1 MTETLK
7 KKKKGF
13 TLTELIIVITII
25 GILAAVLV
33 PAITGYVK
41 EAKVSS
47 DVQEAKAIYNV
58 FKTYKLEYEEGLIDE
73 NQDFF
78 SYYYEITG
86 EELVGDKTKAKA
98 SGNKFWFCTQ
108 GGQGGKEY
116 EYTCMF
122 PGDGLFSDVMAF
134 ADVLVYKGHYYTV
147 ISAKT
152 GEVIKS
158 GLESDPILVGG
169 TEG

>member
-1 MTETLK
+1 MVKALRGRK
-7 KKKKGF
+7 AF
-13 TLTELIIVITII
+13 TLTELIVVIAII

-73 NQDFF
+73 NQAFF

-86 EELVGDKTKAKA
+86 EKLVGDKTKAKA

-108 GGQGGKEY
+108 GGKEY

-122 PGDGLFSDVMAF
+122 PGDGLFSDVIAF
-134 ADVLVYKGHYYTV
+134 AEVLVYKGHYYTV

>member
-1 MTETLK
+1 MVKALRGRK
-7 KKKKGF
+7 AF
-13 TLTELIIVITII
+13 TLTELIVVIAII

-86 EELVGDKTKAKA
+86 EKLVGDKTKAKA
-98 SGNKFWFCTQ
+98 SETNFGFAR
-108 GGQGGKEY
+108 KEARNMN
-116 EYTCMF
+116 TLACF
-122 PGDGLFSDVMAF
+122 PATAS
-134 ADVLVYKGHYYTV
+134 LVT
-147 ISAKT
+147 
-152 GEVIKS
+152 
-158 GLESDPILVGG
+158 
-169 TEG
+169 

>member
-1 MTETLK
+1 MVKALRGRK
-7 KKKKGF
+7 AF
-13 TLTELIIVITII
+13 TLTELIVVIAII

-108 GGQGGKEY
+108 GGNEY

-134 ADVLVYKGHYYTV
+134 AEVLVYKGHYYTV